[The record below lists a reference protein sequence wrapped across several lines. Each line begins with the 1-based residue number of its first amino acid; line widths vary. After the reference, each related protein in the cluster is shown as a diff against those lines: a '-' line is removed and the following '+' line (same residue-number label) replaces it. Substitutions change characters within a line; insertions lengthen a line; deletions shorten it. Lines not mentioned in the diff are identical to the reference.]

1 MTFEHAAGT
10 AYIFPMKAVSAIAL
24 SLCLSLPA
32 AAQEEGEGKS
42 LMEQGA
48 ELFFEGLRKEMA
60 PSLESLQ
67 GFAEELG
74 PSMLAFIEE
83 MGPALA
89 ELAATV
95 QDWSAYHAPEMLPNG
110 DIIIRK
116 KTKEDAPEATPPQ
129 QMPQPPE
136 IEGTDI

>member
-1 MTFEHAAGT
+1 MTFEHVRAS
-10 AYIFPMKAVSAIAL
+10 AYIDAMKLVSAIAL
-24 SLCLSLPA
+24 SCWMAFPA
-32 AAQEEGEGKS
+32 FAQEDDGKS

-67 GFAEELG
+67 GFAQELG

-116 KTKEDAPEATPPQ
+116 KTERDTPETPPQ
-129 QMPQPPE
+129 QQMPKPPE
-136 IEGTDI
+136 TEGTDI